1 MIGDSPNN
9 TFRENTFTKNT
20 LKHYQMHSKLYLK
33 LGEKKHYQ
41 MHSKLYLKL
50 GEKKKGM
57 LNKIF
62 KVSMGNSDQALRSK
76 DPNAL
81 FIDEVRAINAQL
93 DFG

>member
-1 MIGDSPNN
+1 
-9 TFRENTFTKNT
+9 
-20 LKHYQMHSKLYLK
+20 
-33 LGEKKHYQ
+33 
-41 MHSKLYLKL
+41 
-50 GEKKKGM
+50 M

>member
-1 MIGDSPNN
+1 
-9 TFRENTFTKNT
+9 
-20 LKHYQMHSKLYLK
+20 
-33 LGEKKHYQ
+33 